1 MKLDISNSVSTVSL
15 LFAKEKHTRNL
26 FNPFLK
32 IQMMEFRV
40 GRWVYVSIWACN
52 FKWNSMAFGEVTS
65 ATINCAPS
73 FSSSSNKTQRKIKIK
88 KIIMEIEQATHN
100 MICYLY
106 TSTPITTLDDD
117 EKRVG
122 SQTLF
127 LASVLI
133 LFLSR
138 LTFSFCSKL

>member
-1 MKLDISNSVSTVSL
+1 
-15 LFAKEKHTRNL
+15 
-26 FNPFLK
+26 
-32 IQMMEFRV
+32 
-40 GRWVYVSIWACN
+40 
-52 FKWNSMAFGEVTS
+52 
-65 ATINCAPS
+65 
-73 FSSSSNKTQRKIKIK
+73 
-88 KIIMEIEQATHN
+88 MEIEQATHN

-122 SQTLF
+122 SQTLSF
-127 LASVLI
+127 LASDLI

>member
-1 MKLDISNSVSTVSL
+1 
-15 LFAKEKHTRNL
+15 
-26 FNPFLK
+26 
-32 IQMMEFRV
+32 
-40 GRWVYVSIWACN
+40 
-52 FKWNSMAFGEVTS
+52 
-65 ATINCAPS
+65 
-73 FSSSSNKTQRKIKIK
+73 
-88 KIIMEIEQATHN
+88 MEIEQRTHN